1 MDDHDRRRI
10 QTFLDKWQG
19 SQGNERANYQ
29 VFFDDLCGALAVDRP
44 PPKGNVVRDPYC
56 FDKEIKVFNK
66 ISKDSNIFVG
76 FYNTTSDSFFMR
88 VQALQSSDSSKYL
101 FNWLL
106 VFKLT

>member
-44 PPKGNVVRDPYC
+44 PPKGNVVRDP
-56 FDKEIKVFNK
+56 
-66 ISKDSNIFVG
+66 
-76 FYNTTSDSFFMR
+76 
-88 VQALQSSDSSKYL
+88 
-101 FNWLL
+101 
-106 VFKLT
+106 